1 MTKASAIITG
11 ASNGIGREIA
21 RQLAAAGL
29 TVYVG
34 SRDRERGQRAVDE
47 IGGDAR
53 LIVLDVTDG
62 SSIAD
67 AAGQIQDLDILVN
80 NAGIMV
86 DGKPATEADA
96 DSFRRTYETNV
107 FGVVAVTNAFLP
119 ALRRSAHPRIVNV
132 SSGTGAVLLGGLA
145 VFRFWRRV
153 RRPPQRAPG
162 NS

>member
-1 MTKASAIITG
+1 MTRASAIVTG

-21 RQLAAAGL
+21 RQLGAAGL

-34 SRDRERGQRAVDE
+34 SRDRERGRRAVEE

-67 AAGQIQDLDILVN
+67 AAGQIQDVDILVN

-96 DSFRRTYETNV
+96 DS
-107 FGVVAVTNAFLP
+107 
-119 ALRRSAHPRIVNV
+119 
-132 SSGTGAVLLGGLA
+132 
-145 VFRFWRRV
+145 
-153 RRPPQRAPG
+153 
-162 NS
+162 